1 MHQRSTRAALV
12 VLVACGE
19 PHAPPL
25 AHHVGPVEAPVGPA
39 PTVALVDGRLVITG
53 LPAVSVDGTE
63 VVIADEAHEPARG
76 NPALT
81 LVARDRQD
89 RELVHRYV
97 IGFDESEDAALVRT
111 RFADANAW
119 LAAQHRA
126 LHLVPL
132 RALAVTALDS
142 DNYHHRADGDGIAV
156 DWQPSTLAISRLGA
170 APFTHATPS
179 DWLVPDRPM
188 AAGSTELCS
197 NPAFL
202 EAASVDT
209 ERMIAVITLAYMGS
223 DTCWEPPAQHHV
235 VHW

>member
-1 MHQRSTRAALV
+1 MHHRSTRRLLV
-12 VLVACGE
+12 VLVACGT
-19 PHAPPL
+19 PHAQPI
-25 AHHVGPVEAPVGPA
+25 AHHVAPVAAPSGPA

-53 LPAVSVDGTE
+53 LPAVSADGDE

-97 IGFDESEDAALVRT
+97 IGFDESEDATLVRT
-111 RFADANAW
+111 RFADANTW
-119 LAAQHRA
+119 LAEQHRA

-132 RALAVTALDS
+132 RALAVTGVDPDTL
-142 DNYHHRADGDGIAV
+142 HHRADGDGISI

-170 APFTHATPS
+170 APFTHATPG

-188 AAGSTELCS
+188 YAGSTELCS

-202 EAASVDT
+202 DAASVDT
-209 ERMIAVITLAYMGS
+209 ERAIAVVTISYMGS
-223 DTCWEPPAQHHV
+223 DTCWEPPSQHHV
-235 VHW
+235 VPW